1 MTKLAWFQTLSFRT
15 KLIIN
20 AVLISFI
27 SVLMIAITLM
37 SYDISSYKMNLLERS
52 MTTAR
57 LLGSNSS
64 AALVFA
70 EQEAL
75 KGLLQTLDTDRVI
88 EHAHVYRMNAEQDL
102 IMAPLSQ
109 ESQTLEATT
118 DNPKPTLFG
127 RYSKSGDVIEPEI
140 IHEARYFE
148 FFADYL
154 DVFEP
159 VFLDNSMVGIVFLRI
174 NLDGLEQHTHQALQ
188 TVLIGMLL
196 TMMVAVVVAIFIQR
210 SSVRPILE
218 LVGVASE
225 VASTQ
230 QYDKRAKQFGGGEIG
245 LLIQVFNDMLSKIQ
259 ENLLIRQRIEAEILE
274 LNATLESK
282 VTQRT
287 KQLTTSNQEL
297 QKAMAS
303 LQQAQQQL
311 VESEK
316 MASLGSLVAGVAHE
330 INTPVGVCV
339 TAMSHLQHQIDEF
352 VGQYQM
358 GQLKR
363 REFEQFIETT
373 TESSRIVLNNL
384 NRAAEL
390 IQSFKK
396 VAVDQTCEDR
406 QRFNLNSYIR
416 DVIAS
421 LRPTLRGTGVL
432 VELEYREDIELNSSP
447 GMIAQI
453 ITNLMTNALM
463 HAFHDMDKGLIVIR
477 LSQLEEQVRIE
488 FEDNGHGIRE
498 DNLKQIFEPFFTTRR
513 HSGGS
518 GLGLHIIY
526 NMVSQTLHGSIS
538 CDSEVGRGTLFVI
551 TIPNVVN
558 K

>member
-102 IMAPLSQ
+102 IMVPLSQ
-109 ESQTLEATT
+109 ESQTLETTT
-118 DNPKPTLFG
+118 DNSKPTLFG
-127 RYSKSGDVIEPEI
+127 RYSKSGAVIEPEI

-316 MASLGSLVAGVAHE
+316 MASLGGLVAGVAHE

-406 QRFNLNSYIR
+406 QCFNLNSYIR

-477 LSQLEEQVRIE
+477 LSQLEERVRIE

-538 CDSEVGRGTLFVI
+538 CDSEEGRGTRFVI